1 MKENR
6 EENIKSL
13 KEAKIKFTIGII
25 LIDLITVI
33 LTYFIMPVIQNFP
46 PLSENLEF
54 QRLVQPL
61 THVQQYTVVFFIGIT
76 VHLTSFM
83 VIMRKITRYINKY
96 YNYKNFTDREIL
108 QVRKEC
114 QNIPYKV
121 LIVQMSLFIVI
132 GIIFNLIMLVKFF
145 AILKFTLAIIAIT
158 SIVSLFTFI
167 ATKEYLNRV
176 LLSTYDVTNIYEKN
190 IGYRIS
196 NTKSLILQ
204 TMPFIAV
211 ILILLSLIGYSKAT
225 KQLGLASGNY
235 YKVYLEKLDIEQSK
249 ISKEYLIEKLD
260 EIPLNNKDD
269 MYFIIKNDKTIY
281 NSNEEKAINQFV
293 IEYKNFF
300 YDDFSEGM
308 LYEKFGID
316 EQAYAIKIDD
326 LENNNWYIGFKFNIV
341 DDSLLLY
348 YFMIIVILIF
358 VYTIVLYIWAKNMSN
373 NTKRISNAL
382 KDILNSNN
390 INENN
395 IIPIMSNDELG
406 DLAYYYNKIEK
417 KLIDQQK
424 IIEIKSTYEGL
435 EDSAT
440 NMAHSIKN
448 NAGAIDGCINLL
460 YDNDIRMD
468 DESYKKTLDNMKVA
482 NDEVLKLVKGTMSQF
497 LNNHNMKKGEINLNK
512 LLENLVKL
520 EENQI
525 KKIGGEINVN
535 IREEIILYGIESKLH
550 QAINNLV
557 QNAILT
563 YEERNLRGNV
573 DITVTKDKNN
583 FINISVSDTAGGL
596 PKKIQKGIFKEMLT
610 TRGAKG
616 TGLGLFFTSKNIQ
629 VDFNGTIDFDT
640 EEGKGTTFYIKI
652 PLNND
657 KKEL

>member
-1 MKENR
+1 
-6 EENIKSL
+6 
-13 KEAKIKFTIGII
+13 
-25 LIDLITVI
+25 
-33 LTYFIMPVIQNFP
+33 
-46 PLSENLEF
+46 
-54 QRLVQPL
+54 
-61 THVQQYTVVFFIGIT
+61 
-76 VHLTSFM
+76 
-83 VIMRKITRYINKY
+83 
-96 YNYKNFTDREIL
+96 
-108 QVRKEC
+108 
-114 QNIPYKV
+114 
-121 LIVQMSLFIVI
+121 
-132 GIIFNLIMLVKFF
+132 
-145 AILKFTLAIIAIT
+145 
-158 SIVSLFTFI
+158 
-167 ATKEYLNRV
+167 
-176 LLSTYDVTNIYEKN
+176 
-190 IGYRIS
+190 
-196 NTKSLILQ
+196 
-204 TMPFIAV
+204 
-211 ILILLSLIGYSKAT
+211 
-225 KQLGLASGNY
+225 
-235 YKVYLEKLDIEQSK
+235 
-249 ISKEYLIEKLD
+249 
-260 EIPLNNKDD
+260 
-269 MYFIIKNDKTIY
+269 
-281 NSNEEKAINQFV
+281 
-293 IEYKNFF
+293 
-300 YDDFSEGM
+300 
-308 LYEKFGID
+308 
-316 EQAYAIKIDD
+316 
-326 LENNNWYIGFKFNIV
+326 
-341 DDSLLLY
+341 
-348 YFMIIVILIF
+348 
-358 VYTIVLYIWAKNMSN
+358 MSN

-525 KKIGGEINVN
+525 KKIGGAINVN

-583 FINISVSDTAGGL
+583 FVNISVSDTAGGL
-596 PKKIQKGIFKEMLT
+596 PKEIQKGIFKEMLT